1 MDEDLRQEIARL
13 RGSKVKELK
22 LRYRELFG
30 EESPSSNQRHLFR
43 RIAWRLQARAAG
55 DLSEQAR
62 QRAAQLADD
71 ADLRVRAPRG
81 FWRLLDD
88 KGHEAAGRR
97 DPRLPAVG
105 SELKRTYQGR
115 LIVVR
120 VAEAGF
126 TYQDQTYGSL
136 SAIAYQVTGTRWN
149 GFLFFRLQEG
159 QVHE

>member
-1 MDEDLRQEIARL
+1 MDDDLRQEIARL
-13 RGSKVKELK
+13 RHGKVKELK
-22 LRYRELFG
+22 VRYRQLFG

-43 RIAWRLQARAAG
+43 RVAWRLQARAAG

-71 ADLRVRAPRG
+71 VNLRVRAPRD
-81 FWRLLDD
+81 FWRLLEG
-88 KGHEAAGRR
+88 KSNEAARRR

-105 SELKRTYQGR
+105 TELNRTYQGR
-115 LIVVR
+115 SIVVR
-120 VAEAGF
+120 VGEDGF
-126 TYQDQTYGSL
+126 TYKGETYGSL

-159 QVHE
+159 QGHE

>member
-1 MDEDLRQEIARL
+1 VDDDLRQEIARL

-55 DLSEQAR
+55 DLSERAR

-71 ADLRVRAPRG
+71 ADLRARAPRG

-88 KGHEAAGRR
+88 KGNEGTPRR

-115 LIVVR
+115 SIVVR
-120 VAEAGF
+120 VAEDGF
-126 TYQDQTYGSL
+126 TYKDQTYGSL

-149 GFLFFRLQEG
+149 GFLFFRLQGG

>member
-1 MDEDLRQEIARL
+1 
-13 RGSKVKELK
+13 
-22 LRYRELFG
+22 
-30 EESPSSNQRHLFR
+30 
-43 RIAWRLQARAAG
+43 
-55 DLSEQAR
+55 
-62 QRAAQLADD
+62 LADD

-81 FWRLLDD
+81 FWQLLED
-88 KGHEAAGRR
+88 KGHEAARCR

-120 VAEAGF
+120 VAEGGF
-126 TYQDQTYGSL
+126 IYKDQTYGSL